1 MGALGAG
8 RCGFNLITV
17 LPRSIPDRSPRP
29 GDERFETL
37 TGRRPVLESAFAQIA
52 EDTAGVKIARGMGV
66 DGPVTGP
73 SVRPGVPHVT
83 GVRTSDGAEIAAD
96 LVIDAM
102 GRRSKLDEWVTAL
115 GGRSPFEEAA
125 DTGFAYYTRHYRS
138 RSGYVPEFRGPVSAT
153 LGTILTLT
161 VLADNDTWTVAIAA
175 MAGDRPL
182 KELRHDDVWERA
194 ARAIPHVAHWI
205 DGEPLCDVRAMA
217 GVLDRRRRIVVDDQP
232 VVTGL
237 IPVGD
242 AWACTNPTAGRGMS
256 LGLAHAIAL
265 RDVLREYPADPA
277 RLAEAFDRVTEET
290 LTPWYREQIDRDHQ
304 RAAEVRAAIEGRSPA
319 RPANGAAPPAQ
330 AAFPAAAKP
339 AGHRRE
345 GTIRRELLTRDRN
358 DPSRYLNVVFFD
370 SYESAMENS
379 NLPETQAGVE
389 QFRDL
394 MDGPPIFHDLDVI
407 DDRT

>member
-1 MGALGAG
+1 
-8 RCGFNLITV
+8 
-17 LPRSIPDRSPRP
+17 
-29 GDERFETL
+29 
-37 TGRRPVLESAFAQIA
+37 
-52 EDTAGVKIARGMGV
+52 
-66 DGPVTGP
+66 
-73 SVRPGVPHVT
+73 
-83 GVRTSDGAEIAAD
+83 
-96 LVIDAM
+96 M

-194 ARAIPHVAHWI
+194 ARAIPHVAQWI
-205 DGEPLCDVRAMA
+205 DGEPLCDVQAMA

-345 GTIRRELLTRDRN
+345 GDHPPRAAHQGPQRSQPVSQRGVLRLL
-358 DPSRYLNVVFFD
+358 
-370 SYESAMENS
+370 
-379 NLPETQAGVE
+379 
-389 QFRDL
+389 
-394 MDGPPIFHDLDVI
+394 
-407 DDRT
+407 